1 MTAGRPGGVGPV
13 ARRAGD
19 QCCAHRSFQ
28 RGCRFS
34 RRVAGARVRRP
45 AAPGPGGS
53 IGRGQNGRPDVQ
65 RSIGAGSVAL
75 CPPSLVAVPRATAC
89 ANMVSGRD
97 QENHVNIDRP
107 GQARY
112 AARFVKRSSQMR
124 LTAVIAE
131 TPARVAVIGAEIA
144 PRGTASR
151 DTAQGTA

>member
-1 MTAGRPGGVGPV
+1 
-13 ARRAGD
+13 
-19 QCCAHRSFQ
+19 
-28 RGCRFS
+28 
-34 RRVAGARVRRP
+34 
-45 AAPGPGGS
+45 
-53 IGRGQNGRPDVQ
+53 
-65 RSIGAGSVAL
+65 
-75 CPPSLVAVPRATAC
+75 LVAVPRATAC

-112 AARFVKRSSQMR
+112 AGGFVKRSSQMR

>member
-1 MTAGRPGGVGPV
+1 
-13 ARRAGD
+13 
-19 QCCAHRSFQ
+19 
-28 RGCRFS
+28 
-34 RRVAGARVRRP
+34 
-45 AAPGPGGS
+45 
-53 IGRGQNGRPDVQ
+53 
-65 RSIGAGSVAL
+65 
-75 CPPSLVAVPRATAC
+75 
-89 ANMVSGRD
+89 MVSGRD

-112 AARFVKRSSQMR
+112 AGGFVKRSSQMR